1 MKEDKV
7 LTSAMKDHESKIK
20 KRCDSMLELDP
31 KALKQFKVDRLTDK
45 KVQSSAFT
53 SPSREL
59 LWKHDVKE
67 AANKPIP
74 T

>member
-45 KVQSSAFT
+45 KV
-53 SPSREL
+53 
-59 LWKHDVKE
+59 
-67 AANKPIP
+67 
-74 T
+74 

>member
-31 KALKQFKVDRLTDK
+31 KALKQFKVNRLTDK
-45 KVQSSAFT
+45 KVESSAFT

-59 LWKHDVKE
+59 LW
-67 AANKPIP
+67 
-74 T
+74 